1 MGRANLC
8 ALCKDLLGSARVTA
22 PFVEPLMKV
31 FCAIRSDVDERIQE
45 VAEIISEMRDPMQVS
60 VASNPILEDSKILA
74 ERYFYLRKSQ
84 AGQWTIYH
92 LLSL

>member
-60 VASNPILEDSKILA
+60 VSSNPVLE
-74 ERYFYLRKSQ
+74 R
-84 AGQWTIYH
+84 
-92 LLSL
+92 LLTPC

>member
-60 VASNPILEDSKILA
+60 VASNPILEDSQFIA
-74 ERYFYLRKSQ
+74 ERYFYPRKSQ
-84 AGQWTIYH
+84 AGQWTINH
-92 LLSL
+92 LPSL

>member
-31 FCAIRSDVDERIQE
+31 FCAVRSDVDERIQE
-45 VAEIISEMRDPMQVS
+45 VAEIISELRDPMQVS
-60 VASNPILEDSKILA
+60 GTNKFQFEVISN
-74 ERYFYLRKSQ
+74 LRGCSE
-84 AGQWTIYH
+84 
-92 LLSL
+92 